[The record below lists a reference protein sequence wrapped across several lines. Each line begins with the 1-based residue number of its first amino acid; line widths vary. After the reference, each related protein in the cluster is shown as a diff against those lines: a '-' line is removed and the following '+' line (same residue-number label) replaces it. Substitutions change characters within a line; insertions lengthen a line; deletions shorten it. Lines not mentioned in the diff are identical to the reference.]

1 MNVIET
7 EGLTKVFGDL
17 VAVDHVS
24 ISVEKG
30 ELFGLLGPNG
40 AGKTTLISML
50 STTLPPTS
58 GVARVYGFDVL
69 REPSSV
75 RASIGVVFQEHSLDD
90 RLTAR
95 ENLDFHGRLYGMEK
109 TLRRKR
115 MDEVLELVE
124 LSDRANDLVKTH
136 SGGMMRRLEIA
147 RGLMH
152 HPKVLFLDEPTLGLD
167 PQTRVHIWDYIKK
180 LNEEGVTMIL
190 TTHYM
195 DEADHLCD
203 RIAII
208 DHGNIVAL
216 DTPENLKAKIRGDI
230 ISLEVSDGHQME
242 SLKQSMIKEGFV
254 EDVSLRNNTLRLTVQ
269 DGERSIPPI
278 LSIAAQSGIKIQ
290 SVSLRKPTLDDVFI
304 YHTGRAIREESASP
318 MDRIKRRRR
327 R

>member
-7 EGLTKVFGDL
+7 DGLTKVFGDL
-17 VAVDHVS
+17 VAVDHAS

-95 ENLDFHGRLYGMEK
+95 ENLDLHGRLYGMEK
-109 TLRRKR
+109 ALRRKR

-124 LSDRANDLVKTH
+124 LSDRANDLVKTY

-180 LNEEGVTMIL
+180 LNEEGATMIL

-230 ISLEVSDGHQME
+230 ISLEVGDGHQME
-242 SLKQSMIKEGFV
+242 PLKQSMIKEDFV
-254 EDVSLRNNTLRLTVQ
+254 RDVSLRNNTLRLTVQ
-269 DGERSIPPI
+269 NGERSIPPI

-304 YHTGRAIREESASP
+304 HHTGRAIREESASP